1 MAMSTGMKAGKNLEQ
16 DFKTSCPSDMFIY
29 RVPDI
34 KYGVKSLCD
43 FILYSYPRLF
53 LLELKST
60 QEKTFP
66 IKNIAEHQLEN
77 MSKFNKNYI
86 VAGFILNFRQHNKT
100 YFIRGDVLESII
112 EQLSLK
118 RLSVEILEEYGVLIP
133 QEIKRTRYRYD
144 LDCFRGWE

>member
-1 MAMSTGMKAGKNLEQ
+1 MAQNVGKIFEF
-16 DFKTSCPSDMFIY
+16 DFKTSCPKDMFIY

-77 MSKFNKNYI
+77 MSKYNKNYI
-86 VAGFILNFRQHNKT
+86 VSGFIINFRHYEKT
-100 YFIRGDVLESII
+100 YFIKGDVLKSII
-112 EQLSLK
+112 GEFGLK
-118 RLSVEILEEYGVLIP
+118 RLSVDTLDKYGKLIP
-133 QEIKRTRYRYD
+133 QEKKRTRFRYN
-144 LDCFRGWE
+144 LDYFRGWE

>member
-1 MAMSTGMKAGKNLEQ
+1 MAQNVGKVFES
-16 DFKTSCPSDMFIY
+16 DIRTSCPSDMFIY

-60 QEKTFP
+60 KEKTFP

-77 MSKFNKNYI
+77 MAKYNKNFI
-86 VAGFILNFRQHNKT
+86 VSGFIINFRHYEKT
-100 YFIRGDVLESII
+100 YFIRGDVLKSII
-112 EQLSLK
+112 EEFGLK
-118 RLSVEILEEYGVLIP
+118 RLNIDTLEKYGKLIP
-133 QEIKRTRYRYD
+133 QERKRTRFRYN
-144 LDCFRGWE
+144 LDYFRGWK